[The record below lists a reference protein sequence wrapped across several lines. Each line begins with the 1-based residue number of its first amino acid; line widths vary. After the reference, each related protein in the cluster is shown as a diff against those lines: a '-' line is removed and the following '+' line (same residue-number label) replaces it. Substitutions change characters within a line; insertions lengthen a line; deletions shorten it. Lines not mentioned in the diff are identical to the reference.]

1 MPFKSEKQRRYMHAN
16 LPKIAQQWEKK
27 YKKGGR
33 VKVNKGGYIGK
44 AIRSEYGG
52 VKLSNPSYEKYYKG
66 MIQWIPQLSLLSYKK
81 LSETTFKELAT
92 P

>member
-16 LPKIAQQWEKK
+16 HPKIAQQWEKK

-33 VKVNKGGYIGK
+33 VKVNECGYIGK
-44 AIRSEYGG
+44 AIRSEYDG

-66 MIQWIPQLSLLSYKK
+66 MI
-81 LSETTFKELAT
+81 
-92 P
+92 

>member
-1 MPFKSEKQRRYMHAN
+1 MPFKSAKQRRYMHAN

-33 VKVNKGGYIGK
+33 VKVNEGGYIGS
-44 AIRSEYGG
+44 AIKTEYDG

-66 MIQWIPQLSLLSYKK
+66 MI
-81 LSETTFKELAT
+81 
-92 P
+92 

>member
-16 LPKIAQQWEKK
+16 LPKIAQRWEKK

-33 VKVNKGGYIGK
+33 VKLNEGCYIGR

-66 MIQWIPQLSLLSYKK
+66 MI
-81 LSETTFKELAT
+81 
-92 P
+92 

>member
-16 LPKIAQQWEKK
+16 LPEIAQRWEKK

-33 VKVNKGGYIGK
+33 IKVTAGGYIGK

-66 MIQWIPQLSLLSYKK
+66 MI
-81 LSETTFKELAT
+81 
-92 P
+92 